1 MREAATTTSVG
12 MEEELAE
19 WNGARGEVTAR
30 VLRLLTGPIFPMEA
44 ITSTTDP
51 SIKNLRVATMGT
63 VAVVEERAETGKG
76 SGIEREIAATGT
88 GAIEGIEAT
97 AGGIGAENDTQ
108 AALRTNPMAVDGMEE
123 RIDGT
128 AEVMA
133 EKIGGMAMI
142 DGATTE
148 VQEGEE

>member
-1 MREAATTTSVG
+1 MEV
-12 MEEELAE
+12 EEELAE
-19 WNGARGEVTAR
+19 WNGARGEVMAR
-30 VLRLLTGPIFPMEA
+30 VLRLLTGPIFPTEA

-51 SIKNLRVATMGT
+51 SITNRRVDTMGT

-76 SGIEREIAATGT
+76 SGIEREIAARGT

-128 AEVMA
+128 AVVMA
-133 EKIGGMAMI
+133 EKTGGIAMI

-148 VQEGEE
+148 VQEGVE